1 MNEASC
7 PRFINAD
14 LIAAGLNPFQPEKA
28 AIPPGRLMLKT
39 IHDTVS
45 AGESFAIETTLSG
58 RIYAR
63 MIPEWRECGSFV
75 RLHFCGLST
84 PEKAIERVAQRVR
97 EGGHDVPQ
105 EVIRRRMAKGWRNFL
120 ATYRRMVDEWIL
132 YDSTNS
138 PPVIVERGS
147 NPRQQG
153 KQGSMT
159 FKEEGPVYAT
169 EEERKSLSHAELALI
184 ALKRAAI
191 KARRRAIRTQGYVAT
206 WQDGKMYRDTKV

>member
-7 PRFINAD
+7 PRSINAD

-63 MIPEWRECGSFV
+63 MIPEWREFGSFV

-153 KQGSMT
+153 NKD
-159 FKEEGPVYAT
+159 
-169 EEERKSLSHAELALI
+169 R
-184 ALKRAAI
+184 
-191 KARRRAIRTQGYVAT
+191 
-206 WQDGKMYRDTKV
+206 